1 MTIEYI
7 TLGGYLII
15 LVLLGLAFRRM
26 ATTMSDFVRGGGR
39 GTWWLVGS
47 SMTMAGISAFTFTGN
62 GSAAF
67 EAGPTFLIIYVANCA
82 AYLIG
87 WLFLGAWYR
96 QTRAY
101 TVADV
106 IRGRFGT
113 AVEQFSVYSG
123 LALAPL
129 SSAIQLWAL
138 AMFTSAVFGFPLTTT
153 IIVIGGVVVAYSTLG
168 GRWAVM
174 ATDFVQGVLMMAI
187 TTVMAFLAL
196 KHIGGI
202 GEFFSHFTDPR
213 FVDDFR
219 LVKEPGQFN
228 NDRFT
233 WKWIIVIFLMQIQ
246 GQISLNTA
254 GRFLAVKDGREAS
267 RASLLAFV
275 FMFLGSI
282 IWFVPP
288 MVARFMYGDEI
299 MAQDL
304 SNPSE
309 SAYAYI
315 ALQLLPN
322 GLMGI
327 MIAAMF
333 SATMSSMD
341 SGLNVQAGVIVRNL
355 IPRLRSGLGLKPD
368 ISDRAQMLVC
378 YISTLLIG
386 GFIIICAILFAR
398 QKEIILFDAFLLIG
412 SVIGLP
418 LAFPKLMGLWIKR
431 IPFWSYFVIFGACMA
446 PSLVSFYDSR
456 VNGLGWTIQDRAMWI
471 FIWGTLATFLCI
483 ALNRFSSKKQK
494 EQIEAFFVTMHTP
507 VDFEKEIGQSTD
519 YAQARLIGVCTL
531 LMAAASSLLLL
542 VPNDLAGR
550 LWIIAIVL
558 SIASVGAGLML
569 YSRRHRPASP
579 PEGLL
584 EELQPETPLNPSS
597 PEKTEP

>member
-26 ATTMSDFVRGGGR
+26 ASTMSDFVRGGGR

-67 EAGPTFLIIYVANCA
+67 EAGPTFLIIYVANCT
-82 AYLIG
+82 AYLMG

-96 QTRAY
+96 QTRAF

-106 IRGRFGT
+106 IRARFGT

-138 AMFTSAVFGFPLTTT
+138 AMFTSAVFGFPLVPT
-153 IIVIGGVVVAYSTLG
+153 IVVIGGVVVAYSTLG

-174 ATDFVQGVLMMAI
+174 ATDFVQGVLMMVI

-196 KHIGGI
+196 KHIGGV
-202 GEFFSHFTDPR
+202 GQFFSYFSDPR

-233 WKWIIVIFLMQIQ
+233 WQWIIVIFLMQIQ

-267 RASLLAFV
+267 RASLLAFIL
-275 FMFLGSI
+275 MFAGSI
-282 IWFVPP
+282 IWFIPP

-299 MAQDL
+299 LAQDL

-333 SATMSSMD
+333 AATMSSMD
-341 SGLNVQAGVIVRNL
+341 SGLNVQVGVIVRNL
-355 IPRLRSGLGLKPD
+355 IPRLRSGLGLDPD
-368 ISDRAQMLVC
+368 ISHRAQMIVC
-378 YISTLLIG
+378 YVSTLLLG
-386 GFIIICAILFAR
+386 GFIVFAAILFAR
-398 QKEIILFDAFLLIG
+398 QEEIILFDAFLLIG

-456 VNGLGWTIQDRAMWI
+456 VNGVSWTIQDRAMWI
-471 FIWGTLATFLCI
+471 FIWGTLATLVCM
-483 ALNRFSSKKQK
+483 ALHRLSSKKQREK
-494 EQIEAFFVTMHTP
+494 IEEFFVTMHTP
-507 VDFEKEIGQSTD
+507 VDFNKEIGDATD
-519 YAQARLIGVCTL
+519 HAQAKLVGVCTL
-531 LMAAASSLLLL
+531 LMAGAAALLLL
-542 VPNDLAGR
+542 VPNDWAGR
-550 LWIIAIVL
+550 FWILFISL
-558 SIASVGAGLML
+558 SIAFVGWML
-569 YSRRHRPASP
+569 LLYAKRHRPGPP
-579 PEGLL
+579 PESLL
-584 EELQPETPLNPSS
+584 EELQPETPLNPSN
-597 PEKTEP
+597 PNKND

>member
-1 MTIEYI
+1 MTIEYL

-106 IRGRFGT
+106 IRARFGT

-138 AMFTSAVFGFPLTTT
+138 AMFTTAVFGFPLTTT

-174 ATDFVQGVLMMAI
+174 ATDFVQGVVMMSI
-187 TTVMAFLAL
+187 TTVMAILAL
-196 KHIGGI
+196 QHIGGI
-202 GEFFSHFTDPR
+202 GQFLSYFSDPR
-213 FVDDFR
+213 FADDFR

-233 WKWIIVIFLMQIQ
+233 WKWILVIFFMQIQ

-254 GRFLAVKDGREAS
+254 GRFLAVKDGREAA
-267 RASLLAFV
+267 RGSLLAFIL
-275 FMFLGSI
+275 MALGSF
-282 IWFVPP
+282 IWFIPP

-299 MAQDL
+299 LAQDL

-309 SAYAYI
+309 SAYSYI

-333 SATMSSMD
+333 AATMSSMD
-341 SGLNVQAGVIVRNL
+341 SGLNVQVGVIVRNL
-355 IPRLRSGLGLKPD
+355 IPRLRSALGLNPD
-368 ISDRAQMLVC
+368 ISNRAQMLVC
-378 YISTLLIG
+378 YTSTVVIG
-386 GFIIICAILFAR
+386 AFIIICAILFAR

-446 PSLVSFYDSR
+446 PSVVSFYDVRINDVS
-456 VNGLGWTIQDRAMWI
+456 WTIQDRAMWI
-471 FIWGTLATFLCI
+471 FIWGTIATLLCM
-483 ALNRFSSKKQK
+483 ALSRFSSARQRKQIN
-494 EQIEAFFVTMHTP
+494 EFFVTMHTP
-507 VDFEKEIGQSTD
+507 VDFDKEIGESTD
-519 YAQARLIGVCTL
+519 HAQAKLVGVSTL
-531 LMAAASSLLLL
+531 LMAAATSLLLL
-542 VPNDLAGR
+542 VPNDLTGR
-550 LWIIAIVL
+550 LWILGIVL
-558 SIASVGAGLML
+558 SIGLIGALLLL
-569 YSRRHRPASP
+569 YARRHRPGP
-579 PEGLL
+579 PAESLL
-584 EELQPETPLNPSS
+584 DELQPETPL
-597 PEKTEP
+597 KK

>member
-1 MTIEYI
+1 MTVEYL

-15 LVLLGLAFRRM
+15 LVLLGLGFRRM
-26 ATTMSDFVRGGGR
+26 AATMSDFVRGGGR

-67 EAGPTFLIIYVANCA
+67 EAGPTFLIIYVANCT

-106 IRGRFGT
+106 IRARFGT

-138 AMFTSAVFGFPLTTT
+138 AMFTTAVFGFPLTTT

-174 ATDFVQGVLMMAI
+174 ATDFVQGVVMMSI
-187 TTVMAFLAL
+187 TTVMAILAL
-196 KHIGGI
+196 YHIGGL
-202 GEFFSHFTDPR
+202 GQFFSYFTDPR

-233 WKWIIVIFLMQIQ
+233 WQWIIVIFLMQIQ

-267 RASLLAFV
+267 RASLLAFIL
-275 FMFLGSI
+275 MFAGSI
-282 IWFVPP
+282 IWFIPP

-309 SAYAYI
+309 SAYSYI

-333 SATMSSMD
+333 AATMSSMD
-341 SGLNVQAGVIVRNL
+341 SGLNVQVGVIVRNL
-355 IPRLRSGLGLKPD
+355 IPRLRSGLGLNPD
-368 ISDRAQMLVC
+368 ISNRAQMLIC

-386 GFIIICAILFAR
+386 GFIVICAILFAR
-398 QKEIILFDAFLLIG
+398 QQEIILFDAFLLIG

-456 VNGLGWTIQDRAMWI
+456 INGISWTIQERAMWI
-471 FIWGTLATFLCI
+471 FIWGTAATLVCM
-483 ALNRFSSKKQK
+483 ALNRFSTAKQR
-494 EQIEAFFVTMHTP
+494 EQIDEFFETMHTP
-507 VDFEKEIGQSTD
+507 VDFDKEIGDSTD
-519 YAQARLIGVCTL
+519 HAQAKLVGVSTL
-531 LMAAASSLLLL
+531 FMAAAASFLLFL
-542 VPNDLAGR
+542 PNDWTGR
-550 LWIIAIVL
+550 LWIAGIVL
-558 SIASVGAGLML
+558 SIAAIGMALLL
-569 YSRRHRPASP
+569 YAKRHRPPEEP
-579 PEGLL
+579 PESIL
-584 EELQPETPLNPSS
+584 EELQPETPLAAETATKS
-597 PEKTEP
+597 E